1 MKRIIY
7 LFIFSIAIIINSCSP
22 KITTRLYKN
31 FPPLDFTQEI
41 KVLAITDSIPV
52 KSTQLGTV
60 KLEDSGMTTKCKYD
74 DLIEVAKNEA
84 RKVGG
89 NVIKVIEHIPP
100 HSEMHGFTFVYSNC
114 HQITVL
120 ILKITEQTNSNKL

>member
-1 MKRIIY
+1 MKRNIY
-7 LFIFSIAIIINSCSP
+7 LFIFSIAILLSSCSP
-22 KITTRLYKN
+22 KITTQLYKN
-31 FPPLDFTQEI
+31 FPPLDITQEI
-41 KVLAITDSIPV
+41 KVLTITDSIPV
-52 KSTQLGTV
+52 ISTQLGTI

-100 HSEMHGFTFVYSNC
+100 HSSMYGVAFVYSNC
-114 HQITVL
+114 HQISVL
-120 ILKITEQTNSNKL
+120 ILKVPE